1 MRDYEAERK
10 RMVESQLRGRG
21 ICDPRVLA
29 AMERVPRHRFLPDP
43 DDAAAHGDH
52 PLPIG
57 SGQTISQPYMVA
69 LMTECL
75 HLAGAERVLEIG
87 TGSGYQAAILAELSR
102 RVVTVERLA
111 SLADG
116 ARRVLAD
123 LGYANV
129 EVVVGDGSFGWP
141 DDAPYDRIIVT
152 AAAPEI
158 AEPWTDQLAD
168 RGRLAAPVGD
178 RWGQTLTVVTKRA
191 GKLRH
196 ENLCGCVFVPL
207 VGEHGWQKD

>member
-1 MRDYEAERK
+1 MRDYETERK
-10 RMVESQLRGRG
+10 RMVESQLQGRG

-29 AMERVPRHRFLPDP
+29 AMERVPRHCFLPDP
-43 DDAAAHGDH
+43 DDAAAHSDH

-75 HLAGAERVLEIG
+75 RLAGTERVLEIG
-87 TGSGYQAAILAELSR
+87 TGSGYQAAILAELSG
-102 RVVTVERLA
+102 RVVTVERIA

-116 ARRVLAD
+116 ARQVLAG

-141 DDAPYDRIIVT
+141 GDAPYDRIIVT

-168 RGRLAAPVGD
+168 RGRLVVPVGD
-178 RWGQTLTVVTKRA
+178 RWGQTLTVVTKSA

-207 VGEHGWQKD
+207 VGEHGWQED

>member
-1 MRDYEAERK
+1 
-10 RMVESQLRGRG
+10 
-21 ICDPRVLA
+21 
-29 AMERVPRHRFLPDP
+29 
-43 DDAAAHGDH
+43 
-52 PLPIG
+52 
-57 SGQTISQPYMVA
+57 
-69 LMTECL
+69 MTECL
-75 HLAGAERVLEIG
+75 HLAGTERVLEIG
-87 TGSGYQAAILAELSR
+87 TGSGYQAAILAELSG

-116 ARRVLAD
+116 ARQVLAD

-129 EVVVGDGSFGWP
+129 EVEVGDGSFGWP

-168 RGRLAAPVGD
+168 RGRLVAPLGD

-196 ENLCGCVFVPL
+196 ENVCGCVFVPL
-207 VGEHGWQKD
+207 VGEHGWQED